1 MSGGKP
7 ARKRRNNFEIVCAA
21 LSVWRGTL
29 FMMKYAA
36 VLFTI
41 FIILVIILAD
51 RGLLGSLHFIYDFP
65 YGDKAGHF
73 ILYGLLNFFITLASM
88 RSLLRFDPKR
98 VALSI
103 GLILALLI
111 GAEEYSQKFFA
122 NRTFDLIDLLASY
135 IGLVVGGW
143 VALKIKRP

>member
-1 MSGGKP
+1 MNGGKP
-7 ARKRRNNFEIVCAA
+7 ARKRRNNFEIVYTAP
-21 LSVWRGTL
+21 SVRRGVL

-36 VLFTI
+36 ILFTI
-41 FIILVIILAD
+41 FIVLVIILAD
-51 RGLLGSLHFIYDFP
+51 RGLLGPLHFIYDFP

-73 ILYGLLNFFITLASM
+73 ILYGLLNFFITLASI

-103 GLILALLI
+103 GLILAMLI

-143 VALKIKRP
+143 AALKIKRP

>member
-21 LSVWRGTL
+21 PSVWRGTL

-41 FIILVIILAD
+41 FIVLVIILAD
-51 RGLLGSLHFIYDFP
+51 RGLLGPLHFIYDFP

-73 ILYGLLNFFITLASM
+73 ILYGLLNFFITLASI

-135 IGLVVGGW
+135 IGLVAGGW

>member
-1 MSGGKP
+1 M
-7 ARKRRNNFEIVCAA
+7 CAA
-21 LSVWRGTL
+21 PSVWRGTL
-29 FMMKYAA
+29 FMMKYVA

-51 RGLLGSLHFIYDFP
+51 RGLLGPLHFIYDFP

-73 ILYGLLNFFITLASM
+73 ILYGLLNFFITLASI

-98 VALSI
+98 VTLSI

>member
-1 MSGGKP
+1 MIACVAPRLIG
-7 ARKRRNNFEIVCAA
+7 ATHF
-21 LSVWRGTL
+21 LL
-29 FMMKYAA
+29 MKYAA

-51 RGLLGSLHFIYDFP
+51 RGQLGPVYFIYDFP

-73 ILYGLLNFFITLASM
+73 ILYGLLNFFLTFALIRPLQS
-88 RSLLRFDPKR
+88 FDRKL

-103 GLILALLI
+103 GLILAMLI
-111 GAEEYSQKFFA
+111 GAEEYSQKFFS

-143 VALKIKRP
+143 VALKQARK

>member
-1 MSGGKP
+1 M
-7 ARKRRNNFEIVCAA
+7 CAA
-21 LSVWRGTL
+21 PNRWRGTL
-29 FMMKYAA
+29 FMMKYVA

-41 FIILVIILAD
+41 FIVLVIILAD
-51 RGLLGSLHFIYDFP
+51 RGLLGPLHFIYNFP

-73 ILYGLLNFFITLASM
+73 ILYGLLNFFITLASI

-98 VALSI
+98 VTLSI

-135 IGLVVGGW
+135 IGLVAGGW

>member
-1 MSGGKP
+1 MP
-7 ARKRRNNFEIVCAA
+7 F
-21 LSVWRGTL
+21 VWCGA
-29 FMMKYAA
+29 FFISMKYAA

-51 RGLLGSLHFIYDFP
+51 RGLLGPLHFIYDFP

-73 ILYGLLNFFITLASM
+73 ILYGLLAFFITLASI
-88 RSLLRFDPKR
+88 RSFLRLDPKR

-135 IGLVVGGW
+135 IGLIVGGW
-143 VALKIKRP
+143 AALKQARK